1 MGVDLKN
8 GDWSAKEKISEA
20 QLNIWKKNKSDLGE
34 NIYIWIQHK
43 CLFSQLKKK
52 KTNIQHI

>member
-1 MGVDLKN
+1 MCVDLKN

-20 QLNIWKKNKSDLGE
+20 QLNVWKKNKSDLGG

-43 CLFSQLKKK
+43 CLFSQL
-52 KTNIQHI
+52 